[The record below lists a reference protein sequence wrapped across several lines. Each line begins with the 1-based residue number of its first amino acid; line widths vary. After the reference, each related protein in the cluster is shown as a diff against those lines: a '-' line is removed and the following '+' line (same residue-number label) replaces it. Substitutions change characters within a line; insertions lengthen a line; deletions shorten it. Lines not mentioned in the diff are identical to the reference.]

1 MITVKDLKKYISYI
15 LFIFGESVN
24 VVGLINALIHQNG
37 KLSIIFTTACLVS
50 MTLLFLVSLKWKKH
64 EWFIQII
71 VMIVG
76 ILYFP
81 LIFWRTKS
89 PTTFILNTFL
99 IPVSYAIT
107 VSKKRD
113 FIIPLLNLIIYDVCI
128 YFKLTISH
136 LVIFT
141 IIYLYVLF
149 VPSLFSLLITDYSN
163 QLRIENERVNNLAN
177 KDALTNLYNRTY
189 LSQFYNKWICIPIMT
204 DIDFFKKIND
214 HYGHDEGD
222 RILKNLAK
230 IFLKYQED
238 KFKIFR
244 YGGEE
249 FIILSVLEEDLT
261 FRKIIDIVNDVRQN
275 LKTNDDKG
283 VTISVGIGDRD
294 NFDERA
300 IKRADMNL
308 YLSKNS
314 GRNCVS
320 KNNEIFYK

>member
-1 MITVKDLKKYISYI
+1 M
-15 LFIFGESVN
+15 
-24 VVGLINALIHQNG
+24 
-37 KLSIIFTTACLVS
+37 
-50 MTLLFLVSLKWKKH
+50 
-64 EWFIQII
+64 
-71 VMIVG
+71 
-76 ILYFP
+76 
-81 LIFWRTKS
+81 
-89 PTTFILNTFL
+89 
-99 IPVSYAIT
+99 
-107 VSKKRD
+107 
-113 FIIPLLNLIIYDVCI
+113 
-128 YFKLTISH
+128 
-136 LVIFT
+136 
-141 IIYLYVLF
+141 
-149 VPSLFSLLITDYSN
+149 
-163 QLRIENERVNNLAN
+163 IENERVNNLAN

-189 LSQFYNKWICIPIMT
+189 LSQFYNKCICIPIMT

-249 FIILSVLEEDLT
+249 FIILSVLEDDLT

-320 KNNEIFYK
+320 KNNEVFYIN